1 MKRYRAD
8 LHIHSCLSPCAS
20 LDMSPRA
27 VVERSVERGIDVIA
41 LCDHNSAENVGAA
54 VRAGRR
60 SGLRVLPGL
69 EINSEEEVHTLAI
82 FDTEEQALA
91 MQEILYAALKGSNR
105 PDVFGDQVVANEMD
119 EVEGFC
125 DRLLIGAVGIGLHEV
140 VREIRRLGGLSIASH
155 VDRPSYSVLGQLG
168 FIPDDLLLDAV
179 EVSSRG
185 SVESVRRA
193 VPEDRE
199 PALGLVTSSDAHELD
214 DIGSATTWLFVESLE
229 VEELGLAFRGDLG
242 RRVEIP
248 ARTG

>member
-20 LDMSPRA
+20 LDMSPKA
-27 VVERSVERGIDVIA
+27 IVERSVERGIDLIA
-41 LCDHNSAENVGAA
+41 LCDHNSAENAGA
-54 VRAGRR
+54 VMRAGEKL
-60 SGLRVLPGL
+60 GLRVLPGL

-91 MQEILYAALKGSNR
+91 MQEILYAGLEGSNR
-105 PDVFGDQVVANEMD
+105 PDVFGDQVVANEFD
-119 EVEGFC
+119 EVEGFN
-125 DRLLIGAVGIGLHEV
+125 DRMLIGAVRMGLHEV
-140 VREIRRLGGLSIASH
+140 VREIRRLGGLSVASH

-168 FIPDDLLLDAV
+168 FIPEDLELDAV

-193 VPEDRE
+193 LPGSRGRAIGV
-199 PALGLVTSSDAHELD
+199 VTSSDAHELD
-214 DIGSATTWLFVESLE
+214 DIGSATTWFLVQTPE
-229 VEELGLAFRGDLG
+229 VVELGLAFRGDRG

-248 ARTG
+248 PRTG